1 METGQYVRILAEF
14 ITGELSLSELRNLI
28 EERLFELRQ
37 DPEMT
42 DGIARLAGTIDEFH
56 QASEIMA
63 KPDGINIDEALKIIN
78 NKVKAKDDSD
88 YSFLLFVLL
97 KNLEHSGL
105 IKIISKPER
114 IVKKAM
120 KKHAEK
126 RPYKIAK

>member
-1 METGQYVRILAEF
+1 MKNILKNFSDKFVDADDMWNKLNDQF
-14 ITGELSLSELRNLI
+14 KSMLK
-28 EERLFELRQ
+28 Q

-126 RPYKIAK
+126 RPYKVAK